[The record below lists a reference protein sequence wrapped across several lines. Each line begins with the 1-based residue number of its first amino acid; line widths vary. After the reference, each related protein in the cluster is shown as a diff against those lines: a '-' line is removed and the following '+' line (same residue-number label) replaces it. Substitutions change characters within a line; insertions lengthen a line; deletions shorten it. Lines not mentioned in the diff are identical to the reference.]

1 MAEHD
6 VFFTIPE
13 RQLGKADIEF
23 RVKRNGQAFGRLRIS
38 EGSMVRVPANKSYGF
53 KLGWTDFDK
62 FAQEHGD
69 EGHK

>member
-6 VFFTIPE
+6 VTFTIPE

-23 RVKRNGQAFGRLRIS
+23 KIKRNNQAFGRLRVS
-38 EGSMVRVPANKSYGF
+38 EGSLVWVAANKTYGY
-53 KLGWTDFDK
+53 KLGWSEFDRL
-62 FAQEHGD
+62 AQEHGS